1 MTPEEF
7 VQEFQELK
15 EYIQKD
21 YFSPDSEIS
30 RIDTLIEAGLNQ
42 KQIQLVETI
51 VSEALTDTLY
61 TVLLGLDG
69 CASIGHN
76 QILYDL
82 KDEEG
87 NQISGDI
94 EGYAWE
100 QFQNKNT

>member
-7 VQEFQELK
+7 VQEFRELK
-15 EYIQKD
+15 EYIQNG
-21 YFSPDSEIS
+21 YFSRDSEIS
-30 RIDTLIEAGLNQ
+30 RVERLVEAGLNP
-42 KQIQLVETI
+42 KQIALVKAI

-76 QILYDL
+76 QVLYKL
-82 KDEEG
+82 QDEEG
-87 NQISGDI
+87 NQITGEI
-94 EGYAWE
+94 ESHAWE